1 MRYED
6 ATSCWGFDLIGP
18 VLMSRSDMNANRYKY
33 FRWTP
38 RTAWITFVYVVA
50 VPSVVGYIGFMTDVS
65 LRTTICSTMPPTRGN
80 RDVVMLEHKAR
91 KEIESGWLTF

>member
-50 VPSVVGYIGFMTDVS
+50 VPSVVVYIGFMTDVS
-65 LRTTICSTMPPTRGN
+65 LRTAICSTMPPTPEA
-80 RDVVMLEHKAR
+80 RDVVVLDQKVR
-91 KEIESGWLTF
+91 KEVGSD